1 MKLKK
6 IKDMMNNR
14 FNNNPKIS
22 VIIPVYNVEDY
33 LEECLDSII
42 NQTFKDLEIICIN
55 DGSQDNSLNILE
67 EYAEKDNR
75 IKIITTK
82 NQGLSAARNRGLEN
96 ITGDYV
102 YFIDSD
108 DYLELTAFE
117 ELYALAEEKSLDLI
131 HFKFSNFNEETG
143 EKSSNLNKQ
152 MQTFEKTIG
161 DKVFDYKEI
170 KEFIIPFDV
179 TVFSKFFKR
188 SLIKDMR
195 FEEGCIFEDNLFYI
209 NYIFKAKRIYFY
221 NKSLH
226 NRRIRTESIIHSGT
240 KNHVDVLKIHNL
252 TRDMLLE
259 YGLYEEFKDELF
271 KKKILV
277 TYSRFQNVNPKFK
290 EYFFNEIKKDYLK
303 YQKAYEEEIDFK
315 KISPAVINKY
325 ESALTSNSA
334 EEYEE
339 KVKNFKKNKK

>member
-1 MKLKK
+1 
-6 IKDMMNNR
+6 MNNR

-117 ELYALAEEKSLDLI
+117 ELYAVSEEKSL
-131 HFKFSNFNEETG
+131 K
-143 EKSSNLNKQ
+143 
-152 MQTFEKTIG
+152 
-161 DKVFDYKEI
+161 
-170 KEFIIPFDV
+170 
-179 TVFSKFFKR
+179 
-188 SLIKDMR
+188 
-195 FEEGCIFEDNLFYI
+195 
-209 NYIFKAKRIYFY
+209 
-221 NKSLH
+221 
-226 NRRIRTESIIHSGT
+226 
-240 KNHVDVLKIHNL
+240 
-252 TRDMLLE
+252 
-259 YGLYEEFKDELF
+259 
-271 KKKILV
+271 
-277 TYSRFQNVNPKFK
+277 
-290 EYFFNEIKKDYLK
+290 
-303 YQKAYEEEIDFK
+303 
-315 KISPAVINKY
+315 
-325 ESALTSNSA
+325 
-334 EEYEE
+334 
-339 KVKNFKKNKK
+339 

>member
-1 MKLKK
+1 MMKLKK

-117 ELYALAEEKSLDLI
+117 ELYAVSEEKSLDLI
-131 HFKFSNFNEETG
+131 HFKFDNCSCVKFANF
-143 EKSSNLNKQ
+143 
-152 MQTFEKTIG
+152 
-161 DKVFDYKEI
+161 
-170 KEFIIPFDV
+170 
-179 TVFSKFFKR
+179 FS
-188 SLIKDMR
+188 I
-195 FEEGCIFEDNLFYI
+195 CLFP
-209 NYIFKAKRIYFY
+209 
-221 NKSLH
+221 
-226 NRRIRTESIIHSGT
+226 
-240 KNHVDVLKIHNL
+240 D
-252 TRDMLLE
+252 LL
-259 YGLYEEFKDELF
+259 LL
-271 KKKILV
+271 
-277 TYSRFQNVNPKFK
+277 
-290 EYFFNEIKKDYLK
+290 
-303 YQKAYEEEIDFK
+303 
-315 KISPAVINKY
+315 
-325 ESALTSNSA
+325 
-334 EEYEE
+334 
-339 KVKNFKKNKK
+339 